1 MKLLAKP
8 GHRICW
14 FYLAILLSAAG
25 MVGLFGSGFR
35 ENLLAGLLCMAFG
48 SVFGRS

>member
-25 MVGLFGSGFR
+25 SA
-35 ENLLAGLLCMAFG
+35 AGTIKHSDSIFHTK
-48 SVFGRS
+48 VRS